1 MSKIHIQTEID
12 TVLLLQ
18 GAAQMTIR
26 ELENFVTELNGLITR
41 KKTKSKVRQEKRLL
55 AKINQSVLNP
65 VQRQRYQ
72 ILSEQFAL
80 EAIQPTEYTELLLLA
95 NEDEALRNERVQSMI
110 ELAQLKAISL
120 PQLMQELGLKPIQY
134 GRP

>member
-18 GAAQMTIR
+18 GAARMTIQ
-26 ELENFVTELNGLITR
+26 ELEHFAMELNGLITR

-55 AKINQSVLNP
+55 AKINQTILNP
-65 VQRQRYQ
+65 IQRQRYQ

-80 EAIQPTEYTELLLLA
+80 EVIQPSEYAELSLLA
-95 NEDEALRNERVQSMI
+95 HEDEALRNERVKYMI
-110 ELAQLKAISL
+110 ELSQLKAISL

-134 GRP
+134 GR

>member
-65 VQRQRYQ
+65 LQRQRYQ

-80 EAIQPTEYTELLLLA
+80 EIIQPTEYAELLLLA

-134 GRP
+134 

>member
-26 ELENFVTELNGLITR
+26 ELENFVTELNGLI
-41 KKTKSKVRQEKRLL
+41 TKSKVRQEKRLL

>member
-41 KKTKSKVRQEKRLL
+41 KKSKSKVRQEKRLL
-55 AKINQSVLNP
+55 AKINQTVLNP

-80 EAIQPTEYTELLLLA
+80 EAHRI
-95 NEDEALRNERVQSMI
+95 
-110 ELAQLKAISL
+110 
-120 PQLMQELGLKPIQY
+120 
-134 GRP
+134 

>member
-18 GAAQMTIR
+18 GAARMTIQ
-26 ELENFVTELNGLITR
+26 ELEHFAMELNGLITR

-55 AKINQSVLNP
+55 AKINQTILNP
-65 VQRQRYQ
+65 IQRQRYQ
-72 ILSEQFAL
+72 ILSKQFAL
-80 EAIQPTEYTELLLLA
+80 EVIQPSEYAELSLLA
-95 NEDEALRNERVQSMI
+95 HEDEALRNERVKYMI
-110 ELAQLKAISL
+110 ELSQLKAISL

-134 GRP
+134 GR

>member
-65 VQRQRYQ
+65 LQRQRYQ

-80 EAIQPTEYTELLLLA
+80 EIIQPTEYAELLLLA

>member
-26 ELENFVTELNGLITR
+26 ELESFVTELNGLITR

-55 AKINQSVLNP
+55 AKINQSVLTLA
-65 VQRQRYQ
+65 QRQRYQ
-72 ILSEQFAL
+72 ILSEQLAL
-80 EAIQPTEYTELLLLA
+80 EVIQPTEYAELSLLA
-95 NEDEALRNERVQSMI
+95 NEDEALRNERVKSMI

-134 GRP
+134 GR